1 MTNKEKI
8 YFLKEAIEKLYTNE
22 GRNKSY
28 IANLLGLDRTLLT
41 KIINKEWYLEK
52 NKSKKYLNPSNQKFA
67 NKHRQFIKSK
77 LDKDFTITE
86 IAKELNVK
94 PSYISGTIAPSDE
107 VIKNAIIENQN
118 RMHKKA
124 ENKRNEHINKSSKQY
139 IDIDKNWKEIP
150 NHKNYYVSN
159 DGRICSYK
167 KTYNKYVLL
176 TPYLNSKIGRYYVK
190 IGNKNLSV
198 HRLVALCFVNGK
210 TEEKN
215 TVNHIDGDP
224 LNNDYKNLEWVSQ
237 SENNKHAY
245 DVLNRKKNKA
255 YSRRKF
261 KKLILNDQYEFKTIE
276 ALAKF
281 LNLSWTQTSRYIDGE
296 VTNKKYKIDIIE

>member
-8 YFLKEAIEKLYTNE
+8 YFLKETIQKLYTNE

-41 KIINKEWYLEK
+41 KIINNEWNLK
-52 NKSKKYLNPSNQKFA
+52 QNKSKSYLTPSNQKFA
-67 NKHRQFIKSK
+67 NKNREFIKSK
-77 LDKDFTITE
+77 LDKDFTISE
-86 IAKELNVK
+86 IANLLKVK
-94 PSYISGTIAPSDE
+94 PEYISKTIANGDKI
-107 VIKNAIIENQN
+107 IKNAIVENQN

-124 ENKRNEHINKSSKQY
+124 EDKRNKLMEKSSATY
-139 IDIDKNWKEIP
+139 IDIDGNWKEIP
-150 NHKNYYVSN
+150 NHNGFYISN
-159 DGRICSYK
+159 NGQVCSFK
-167 KTYNKYVLL
+167 KSYNKYALL
-176 TPYLNSKIGRYYVK
+176 TPHLNSRIGRYYVK
-190 IGNKNLSV
+190 IGKKNLSV
-198 HRLVALCFVNGK
+198 HRLVAICFVDGK

-215 TVNHIDGDP
+215 TVNHIDGNP

-255 YSRRKF
+255 HSRRKF